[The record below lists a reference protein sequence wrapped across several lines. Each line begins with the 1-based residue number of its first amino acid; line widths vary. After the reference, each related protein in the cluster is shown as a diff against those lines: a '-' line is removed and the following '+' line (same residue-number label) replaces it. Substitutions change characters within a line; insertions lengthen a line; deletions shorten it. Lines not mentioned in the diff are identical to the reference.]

1 MTLSN
6 LLIAIIRANPGIV
19 VQNSEM
25 NDIVRDVWRETGVII
40 GTKRA
45 QDYYDHPFHYDYDND
60 EPRQMFRNNPRKF
73 SLYIQNEHT

>member
-1 MTLSN
+1 MNEEMN
-6 LLIAIIRANPGIV
+6 LLIAIVRANPGIV

-40 GTKRA
+40 GTKK
-45 QDYYDHPFHYDYDND
+45 QFDYYDHPFQEDYFG

-73 SLYIQNEHT
+73 SLYIIPQS